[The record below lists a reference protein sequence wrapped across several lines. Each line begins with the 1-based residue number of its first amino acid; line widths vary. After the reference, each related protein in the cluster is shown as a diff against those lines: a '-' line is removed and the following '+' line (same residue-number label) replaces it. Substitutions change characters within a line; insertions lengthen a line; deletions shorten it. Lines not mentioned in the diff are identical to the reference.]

1 MCVRART
8 HVSVRD
14 CLFLSSGISTNSHTT
29 PLFLVSCPCPFM
41 IIETLN
47 TLVVCHMFTYVDIKG
62 FSSVY
67 LRLSWA
73 VLKFRQNKLD
83 LEGVMPKWILK
94 E

>member
-1 MCVRART
+1 
-8 HVSVRD
+8 
-14 CLFLSSGISTNSHTT
+14 
-29 PLFLVSCPCPFM
+29 M